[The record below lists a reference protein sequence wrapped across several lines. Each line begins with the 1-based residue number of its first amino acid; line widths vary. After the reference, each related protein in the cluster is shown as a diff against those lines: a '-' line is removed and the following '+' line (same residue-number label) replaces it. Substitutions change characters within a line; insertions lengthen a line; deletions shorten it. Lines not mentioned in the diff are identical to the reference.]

1 MTQAQQTSNAAAGEA
16 DDLVYTVV
24 INDEEQYSIWPTFR
38 DVPPGWREVG
48 VRGQKAECLAHIET
62 VWTDMRPA
70 SLRRHMDAGVGQPGG
85 RQAVLRRAAGRGAGV
100 PPARPPL

>member
-1 MTQAQQTSNAAAGEA
+1 MTQVQQTSSTTAGDA

-38 DVPPGWREVG
+38 DVPGGWREVG
-48 VRGQKAECLAHIET
+48 VRGPKAECLAHIET

-70 SLRRHMDAGVGQPGG
+70 SLRHHMDA
-85 RQAVLRRAAGRGAGV
+85 AA
-100 PPARPPL
+100 

>member
-1 MTQAQQTSNAAAGEA
+1 MTQAQQNSSAATGEA

-38 DVPPGWREVG
+38 DVPAGWREVG

-70 SLRRHMDAGVGQPGG
+70 SLRRHMDA
-85 RQAVLRRAAGRGAGV
+85 AA
-100 PPARPPL
+100 

>member
-1 MTQAQQTSNAAAGEA
+1 MTQAQQTSSAVAGEA

-38 DVPPGWREVG
+38 AVPAGWREVG
-48 VRGQKAECLAHIET
+48 VSGPKAVCLTRIDT

-70 SLRRHMDAGVGQPGG
+70 SLRRHMDE
-85 RQAVLRRAAGRGAGV
+85 AASKAS
-100 PPARPPL
+100 AA